1 MKVIKFEA
9 WHDVAGDL
17 LERDILPAPLGNKG
31 GKKAKYVDC
40 ISAFDIETST
50 ITAQDGE
57 KHAFMYV
64 WQWCFYELGYTIIGR
79 TWEQFL
85 TLGKEIA
92 EILPDKVY
100 LVVLVHNLSFEG
112 QFLEGIYDFTPDDV
126 FCLASRSILKM
137 RMFDHLELRDTFRHS
152 NMSLEKY
159 LQKFK
164 VEHQKLSGEE
174 FDYSKVRY
182 PWTELT
188 EKELEY
194 ASHDVIGLCEAY
206 IAEMVLEHDT
216 LYTIP
221 ATSTGYVRR
230 EAKRAMK
237 SEYSFLI
244 HQVPDYETYQMLREA
259 FRGGDVHAN
268 RYYAG
273 VLLHNVKSF
282 DRSSSYPDVILNCR
296 FPTSKFHPINYDLD
310 KLDLLQEHKKENAIV
325 ARIAFTGLRLKNRF
339 IPWPYI
345 SRDKCRNIGQYQDEK
360 GRWYDDV
367 EIDNGRVM
375 SAAYLETTITD
386 VDFLIISEVYTWD
399 NMQILSAC
407 RARYGLLP
415 MAFTD
420 LVIEF
425 YQAKTR
431 LKGVEGQEYY
441 YNRAKNLLNSLYG
454 MCAQDPLK
462 DETKFIDME
471 YKEIPRGPADLE
483 KYYKAPFVVYQWGCW
498 VTCWGRFRLYEALR
512 IAGVQAAYWDTD
524 SVKFVGGCD
533 FSKYN
538 AARKKDSTFSGA
550 FADDPAGQRHYMG
563 VLEQEEG
570 YDEFKTLGAKKYV
583 YRQGGK
589 IGVTI
594 AGVNKKKGGPELE
607 KMGGVDAFRE
617 GVVFK
622 DAGGT
627 DLIYNDTDDFVHH
640 APGGDIRITRNVVI
654 INSTYEVGISAEYER
669 LLAVL
674 SGKYRE
680 LQIGEFDLSEFGADE
695 DY

>member
-1 MKVIKFEA
+1 MTIIHYEQ

-17 LERDILPAPLGNKG
+17 LERDILPAPSGNDG
-31 GKKAKYVDC
+31 GKKARYVDC
-40 ISAFDIETST
+40 VSAFDIETST
-50 ITAQDGE
+50 IEDSEGE

-64 WQWCFYELGYTIIGR
+64 WQWCFYELRYTIIGR
-79 TWEQFL
+79 TWDQFL
-85 TLGKEIA
+85 ELAKEIA
-92 EILPDKVY
+92 ETLPDKVY
-100 LVVLVHNLSFEG
+100 LVALVHNLSFEG
-112 QFLEGIYDFTPDDV
+112 QFLEGVYDFEPDDV

-137 RMFDHLELRDTFRHS
+137 KMFGHIEFRDTYRHS

-159 LQKFK
+159 LQKFH
-164 VEHQKLSGEE
+164 VEHQKLSGDE
-174 FDYSKVRY
+174 FNYKKVRY

-188 EKELEY
+188 ERELEY
-194 ASHDVIGLCEAY
+194 ASHDVIGLAEAY
-206 IAEMVLEHDT
+206 SAEMALEHDT

-221 ATSTGYVRR
+221 LTSTGYVRR
-230 EAKRAMK
+230 EAKRAMR

-244 HQVPDYETYQMLREA
+244 HQVPDFETYQMLREA
-259 FRGGDVHAN
+259 FRGGDTHAN
-268 RYYAG
+268 RYYSG

-325 ARIAFTGLRLKNRF
+325 ARVAFTGLRLKNRY

-345 SRDKCRNIGQYQDEK
+345 SRDKCRNIRQYQDEK
-360 GRWYDDV
+360 GQLYDDV
-367 EIDNGRVM
+367 TIDNGRIM
-375 SAAYLETTITD
+375 RAAYFETTITD
-386 VDFLIISEVYTWD
+386 VDFLIINEVYAWD
-399 NMQILSAC
+399 NMQILSAR

-425 YQAKTR
+425 YQAKTK
-431 LKGVEGQEYY
+431 LKNVVDQEYY
-441 YNRAKNLLNSLYG
+441 YNRAKNLLNALFG

-462 DETKFIDME
+462 DEVKFIDMV
-471 YKEIPRGPADLE
+471 YQIIHRGPADLE
-483 KYYKAPFVVYQWGCW
+483 KYYKTPFVVYQWGVW
-498 VTCWGRFRLYEALR
+498 VTAWARLRLYEALK
-512 IAGVQAAYWDTD
+512 IAGVKAVYWDTD
-524 SVKFVGGCD
+524 SVKFVGDCD

-538 AARKKDSTFSGA
+538 AARKKASTFSGA
-550 FADDPAGQRHYMG
+550 FADDPAGNRHYMG

-583 YRQGGK
+583 YNQGGK

-607 KMGGVDAFRE
+607 KYGGVDAFRD
-617 GVVFK
+617 GFK
-622 DAGGT
+622 FIEAGGT
-627 DLIYNDTDDFVHH
+627 DLIYNDDDDFIYH
-640 APGGDIRITRNVVI
+640 APGGDIHITRNVVI
-654 INSTYEVGISAEYER
+654 VDSTYEVGISAEYER
-669 LLAVL
+669 ILESIYGQYL
-674 SGKYRE
+674 
-680 LQIGEFDLSEFGADE
+680 DLDDSIDLTVFGIDE